1 MGSDHRAVEDQPLQV
16 GVLYLLEHPEP
27 GALTRP
33 AIESPPHRVPVAEAF
48 GEVAPW
54 GASLGDPEDG
64 VDEESVVFGGH
75 AGVTG
80 LAGQQVFDPFPVF
93 VCYRMAMHGCVLRA

>member
-48 GEVAPW
+48 GEVAPRRA
-54 GASLGDPEDG
+54 GLGDPEDG
-64 VDEESVVFGGH
+64 IDEESVVFAGH

-80 LAGQQVFDPFPVF
+80 LAGEQVFDPFPVF
-93 VCYRMAMHGCVLRA
+93 ICYCMAMHDWVLCG